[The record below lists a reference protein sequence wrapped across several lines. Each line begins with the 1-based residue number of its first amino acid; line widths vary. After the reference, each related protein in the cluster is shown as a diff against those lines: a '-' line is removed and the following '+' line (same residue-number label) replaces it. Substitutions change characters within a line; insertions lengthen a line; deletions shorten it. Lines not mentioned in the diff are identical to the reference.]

1 MRYFVSTGEASGEL
15 SAVLLSQAIRAYD
28 PDAQFEGIGAERMR
42 AAGFTLWRDHTGWA
56 SMGPLA
62 AIPRIPKLL
71 ATMWQTALHIGKSKP
86 DLVILVDFGA
96 FNLRLA
102 KTLRSRLQ
110 YGGPLLDVF
119 PPATWLDNE
128 KRAREVSAYA
138 VPLTAFSR
146 QYEFY
151 KRHRLPIVFFGHPL
165 AGQYEQRPSHPAPP
179 VDGGTVAL
187 LPGSRGGEL
196 KFHVPA
202 LVAAFARLQ
211 AQRPQLQGV
220 FGAANE
226 RGETFIAAAIAKAGL
241 RGVRIVRGVREAVRD
256 VDAAWVASGT
266 AVLETTLLGVPTVA
280 LYIITP
286 ALVKH
291 ARRVAAIAGKYI
303 TLPNLVLE
311 REIVPEYLQENAT
324 PSNLANGMDA
334 VLRHPEQQYA
344 QFASLRA
351 ALGPSDALERCGK
364 FAVALARAGR
374 T

>member
-15 SAVLLSQAIRAYD
+15 SAVLLAQAIRAYD
-28 PDAQFEGIGAERMR
+28 PDAQFEGIGSERMR

-71 ATMWQTALHIGKSKP
+71 ATMWQTALHLSTSKP

-102 KTLRSRLQ
+102 KTLRTRLN
-110 YGGPLLDVF
+110 YHGPLLDVF

-151 KRHRLPIVFFGHPL
+151 KRHRLPIVYFGHPL
-165 AGQYEQRPSHPAPP
+165 VGQYEQRPPRPAPP
-179 VDGGTVAL
+179 ADGGTVAL

-196 KFHVPA
+196 KYHVPA
-202 LVAAFARLQ
+202 LVEAFAKLQ
-211 AQRPQLQGV
+211 ARRPNLSGV
-220 FGAANE
+220 FGAANA
-226 RGETFIAAAIAKAGL
+226 RGEAYLAEAIKKAKL
-241 RGVRIVRGVREAVRD
+241 RNVRIARGVREAVAD
-256 VDAAWVASGT
+256 ADAAWVSSGT
-266 AVLETTLLGVPTVA
+266 AVLETTLLGVPAVA

-291 ARRVAAIAGKYI
+291 ARRVAKIAGKHI
-303 TLPNLVLE
+303 TLPNLVLG
-311 REIVPEYLQENAT
+311 REIVPELLQERAT
-324 PSNLANGMDA
+324 PENLANAMDA
-334 VLRHPEQQYA
+334 LLDDPGAQYA
-344 QFASLRA
+344 HFGAMRE
-351 ALGPSDALERCGK
+351 ALGPPDALDQCGK
-364 FAVALARAGR
+364 FAVALARAGNR
-374 T
+374 